1 MLIKGIQK
9 LTLLDYPGKTACT
22 LFTGGCNFRCPFCH
36 NSELVL
42 APNDVESIPE
52 DEVYAFLK
60 KRRSLLDGVCITGGE
75 PTLQSDLI
83 EFIEKLKSFGY
94 AVKLDTNGYEPEKLK
109 KIMDS
114 GMVDY
119 IAMDIKSSPRNYA
132 RIAGIKELDFSRIER
147 SVKLISNSS
156 IEHEF
161 RTTVVNQLHSKQ
173 DFIEIGRWL
182 KGEER
187 YFLQQF
193 VNSGSVICGGMSAA
207 SEADMHEFLIA
218 VREFIPNAQLRGMN
232 E

>member
-1 MLIKGIQK
+1 MLIKGLQK

-22 LFTGGCNFRCPFCH
+22 IFTGSCNFRCPFCH

-42 APNDVESIPE
+42 APNDVESIPI

-60 KRRSLLDGVCITGGE
+60 KRCSLLDGVCITGGE

-83 EFIEKLKSFGY
+83 EFIGKLKSFGY

-114 GMVDY
+114 GMINY

-132 RIAGIKELDFSRIER
+132 GASGIEGLDFSRIER
-147 SVKLISNSS
+147 SVKLISASC

-161 RTTVVNQLHSKQ
+161 RTTVVHQLHSRQ

-187 YFLQQF
+187 YFLQVF
-193 VNSGSVICGGMSAA
+193 VDSGSVLCEGMNAA
-207 SEADMHEFLIA
+207 SEEDMHEFLNA

>member
-1 MLIKGIQK
+1 MLIKGLQK

-22 LFTGGCNFRCPFCH
+22 IFTGGCNFSCPFCH
-36 NSELVL
+36 NSDLVL
-42 APNDVESIPE
+42 APNDVESIPA
-52 DEVYAFLK
+52 DEVFAFLK
-60 KRRSLLDGVCITGGE
+60 KRQSLLDGVCITGGE

-83 EFIEKLKSFGY
+83 EFIGKIKSFGY

-109 KIMDS
+109 EIMDS
-114 GMVDY
+114 GLIDY

-132 RIAGIKELDFSRIER
+132 RVAGIEGLDFSRIER
-147 SVKLISNSS
+147 SVKLISNSN

-161 RTTVVNQLHSKQ
+161 RTTVVHQLHSKQ

-182 KGEER
+182 NGEER

-193 VNSGSVICGGMSAA
+193 VDSGSVLCEGMSAA
-207 SEADMHEFLIA
+207 SEEDMHVFLNA

>member
-1 MLIKGIQK
+1 MLIKGLQK

-22 LFTGGCNFRCPFCH
+22 IFTGSCNFRCPFCH

-42 APNDVESIPE
+42 APSDVESIPI
-52 DEVYAFLK
+52 DEVFAFLE
-60 KRRSLLDGVCITGGE
+60 KRRTLLDGVCITGGE

-83 EFIEKLKSFGY
+83 EFIGKIKSFGY
-94 AVKLDTNGYEPEKLK
+94 AIKLDTNGYEPEKLK
-109 KIMDS
+109 EIIDS

-132 RIAGIKELDFSRIER
+132 RASGIEGLDFSRIER
-147 SVKLISNSS
+147 SVKLIAASG

-161 RTTVVNQLHSKQ
+161 RTTVVHPLHSKQ

-193 VNSGSVICGGMSAA
+193 VDSGSVLCEGMSAA
-207 SEADMHEFLIA
+207 SEEDMHEFLNA